1 MKNAIMVVGAAFALA
16 LVVMVILVI
25 ANVVEGEP
33 TVKDTQ
39 ERTDQVLENIPATD
53 LHLPSL
59 ERRGQL
65 DAR

>member
-1 MKNAIMVVGAAFALA
+1 MRSALMVVGAAFALA

-59 ERRGQL
+59 ERE
-65 DAR
+65 DS

>member
-1 MKNAIMVVGAAFALA
+1 MRSALMVVGAAFALA

-39 ERTDQVLENIPATD
+39 QRTDQVLENIPATD

>member
-1 MKNAIMVVGAAFALA
+1 MRSALMVVGAAFALA

-39 ERTDQVLENIPATD
+39 QRTDQVLENIPATD
-53 LHLPSL
+53 LRLPSL
-59 ERRGQL
+59 E
-65 DAR
+65 DEDS

>member
-39 ERTDQVLENIPATD
+39 QRTDQVLENIPATD
-53 LHLPSL
+53 LRLPSL
-59 ERRGQL
+59 E
-65 DAR
+65 DEDS

>member
-1 MKNAIMVVGAAFALA
+1 MVVGVAFALA

-39 ERTDQVLENIPATD
+39 ERTNQVLENIPVTD
-53 LHLPSL
+53 LHVPNV
-59 ERRGQL
+59 ERE
-65 DAR
+65 DS

>member
-59 ERRGQL
+59 ERE
-65 DAR
+65 DS

>member
-39 ERTDQVLENIPATD
+39 QRTDQVLENIPATD

-59 ERRGQL
+59 ERE
-65 DAR
+65 DS

>member
-1 MKNAIMVVGAAFALA
+1 MKSALMVVGAAFALA
-16 LVVMVILVI
+16 LTVMVILVI

-39 ERTDQVLENIPATD
+39 QRTDQVLENIPATD

-59 ERRGQL
+59 EHE
-65 DAR
+65 DS

>member
-59 ERRGQL
+59 E
-65 DAR
+65 DEDS